1 MIKEIKLPD
10 LGEGIDSAEVSE
22 IKVSKGD
29 SIKSDDTIIVL
40 ESDKAS
46 MEIPSDY
53 SGVVSKVYVK
63 SGDNISPNDHI
74 IDIVHASNWVH
85 QSNND
90 PSFLDIPSSLKDAL
104 ENWVTNFEKI
114 KKLDEVLSGYDVL
127 SASVDEY
134 QVATLETKV
143 KLLSPVPTPQ
153 SFRDFYA
160 FEQHVR
166 SARKL
171 RGLDMHPD
179 WFKIPIFYFSNPVAL
194 YGHKAEIPYPTGTNE
209 LDFEL
214 EFAIIIANGGSN
226 ISVNNAKN
234 FIAGY
239 TICNDWSARDLQ
251 REEMAMNLG
260 PAKGKDF
267 ATSFGPYMVT
277 PDELENDWDENG
289 KLHLRMTCHVNDKLV
304 SDGNTNDL
312 YHSFNK
318 MIERASMNT
327 ELLPGDYL
335 GSGTVGTGCILEL
348 RPENTGGW
356 IKKGDVVKMEVERL
370 GILENKIV

>member
-1 MIKEIKLPD
+1 MRFVTFQY
-10 LGEGIDSAEVSE
+10 GEN
-22 IKVSKGD
+22 SKPRFGF
-29 SIKSDDTIIVL
+29 K
-40 ESDKAS
+40 KNN
-46 MEIPSDY
+46 Y
-53 SGVVSKVYVK
+53 
-63 SGDNISPNDHI
+63 I
-74 IDIVHASNWVH
+74 IDIVHASNWVNE
-85 QSNND
+85 SNED
-90 PSFLDIPSSLKDAL
+90 PRFLSIPPSLKDAL
-104 ENWVTNFEKI
+104 ENWTDNF
-114 KKLDEVLSGYDVL
+114 KKLKELDQALPDKEVISIKVG
-127 SASVDEY
+127 SNPI
-134 QVATLETKV
+134 ATLETKV
-143 KLLSPVPTPQ
+143 NLLAPVPDPR

-194 YGHKAEIPYPTGTNE
+194 YGHNSEVPYPIGTAE

-214 EFAIIIANGGSN
+214 EFAIIIANGGKN
-226 ISVNNAKN
+226 ITAKDADKY
-234 FIAGY
+234 IAGY

-251 REEMAMNLG
+251 RQEMAMNLG

-277 PDELENDWDENG
+277 PDELENAWDNNG
-289 KLHLRMTCHVNDKLV
+289 RLHLRMTCHVNDKIIT
-304 SDGNTNDL
+304 DGNTNDL
-312 YHSFNK
+312 YHSFSK

-327 ELLPGDYL
+327 NLLPGDYL

-356 IKKGDVVKMEVERL
+356 IKKGDVVKMEIEQL

>member
-1 MIKEIKLPD
+1 MKLATYKAKD
-10 LGEGIDSAEVSE
+10 IRDARYGFKRGEYIVDVLYLYKFLQE
-22 IKVSKGD
+22 KN
-29 SIKSDDTIIVL
+29 DDTR
-40 ESDKAS
+40 
-46 MEIPSDY
+46 
-53 SGVVSKVYVK
+53 
-63 SGDNISPNDHI
+63 
-74 IDIVHASNWVH
+74 
-85 QSNND
+85 
-90 PSFLDIPSSLKDAL
+90 FLNLPLSLKKAL
-104 ENWVTNFEKI
+104 KNWDQNLRKFKMLDNELSYENLNAITKDGFKI
-114 KKLDEVLSGYDVL
+114 S
-127 SASVDEY
+127 
-134 QVATLETKV
+134 Q
-143 KLLSPVPTPQ
+143 PVSDIQFLAPIPNPN

-179 WFKIPIFYFSNPVAL
+179 WFKIPIFYFSNANAL
-194 YGHKAEIPYPTGTNE
+194 YGHGAPIAYPKMTQE

-226 ISVNNAKN
+226 IDHKDADKY
-234 FIAGY
+234 IAGY

-267 ATSFGPYMVT
+267 ATSFGPFLVT
-277 PDELENDWDENG
+277 PDELKNKWDEKG
-289 KLHLRMTCHVNDKLV
+289 KLHLRMTCHVNGNLI

-312 YHSFNK
+312 FHPFTK

-327 ELLPGDYL
+327 RLMPGDYL

-356 IKKGDVVKMEVERL
+356 LKKGDIIKLEVEDL
-370 GILENKIV
+370 GVLENTIV